1 MNAVVPH
8 HQKNGH
14 EAVDLRTPKRLAT
27 VGGVLI
33 LISGIVNSL
42 LGLRIGALVYDI
54 YPGGRMGHVG
64 ILAGA
69 IAIVIG
75 LIIISVVVPIYKRET
90 RGHIVLG
97 GILTVVLGHLG
108 AIAGAIYVGTVGVL
122 LCYVAGVWVLL
133 AARRI

>member
-1 MNAVVPH
+1 MSMLVPH
-8 HQKNGH
+8 HQKNSH
-14 EAVDLRTPKRLAT
+14 EAVSLRTPKRLAT

-42 LGLRIGALVYDI
+42 LGLRIGALVYEV
-54 YPGGRMGHVG
+54 YPGGKMGHVG
-64 ILAGA
+64 ILAGVMA
-69 IAIVIG
+69 IAIG
-75 LIIISVVVPIYKRET
+75 LIIIHVIAPIYKRDT
-90 RGHIVLG
+90 RGHLVLG

-122 LCYVAGVWVLL
+122 LCYVAGVWLIV